1 MTNTKQNLLNLLEM
15 HKNHLVY
22 PEDRINA
29 IDTHMKDF
37 AGYAKKYNKALKK
50 IRELHAALSAL
61 GGLGLGFFSS
71 VSYNFSVSMA
81 VASFITNKNN
91 MCDEL
96 IDKNDFI
103 QSTLVR
109 QSGLNRDMLALF
121 LTIKKL
127 EGIYTVIR
135 EEKINNLQY
144 DVVLKLLPRPL
155 IIKIGEPL
163 KCDDSILSLD
173 LSDIFD

>member
-1 MTNTKQNLLNLLEM
+1 MTNTKQNLLNLLEEY
-15 HKNHLVY
+15 KNHLVY
-22 PEDRINA
+22 PEDRIDA
-29 IDTHMKDF
+29 INVHMQDF

-50 IRELHAALSAL
+50 IRELHVTLSTL
-61 GGLGLGFFSS
+61 NGLGFFSS
-71 VSYNFSVSMA
+71 ISYNFNVSTA
-81 VASFITNKNN
+81 VASFITNKKN

-109 QSGLNRDMLALF
+109 QSGLSRNTLVLF
-121 LTIKKL
+121 FMIKKS
-127 EGIYTVIR
+127 EGIYTATI

-144 DVVLKLLPRPL
+144 DAVLKLLPRPL

-173 LSDIFD
+173 SSDIFD